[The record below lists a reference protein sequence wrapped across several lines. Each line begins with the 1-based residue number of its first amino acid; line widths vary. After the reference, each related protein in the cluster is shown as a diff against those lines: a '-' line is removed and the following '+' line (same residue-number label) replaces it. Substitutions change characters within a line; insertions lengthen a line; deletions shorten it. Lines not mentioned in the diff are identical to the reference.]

1 MQVKID
7 RIGDKVDRMD
17 DKFDKKFNMIL
28 DAVDNVL
35 KEVTN
40 NRVEKAAIDH
50 ALTRHKKQHT
60 KDYETY
66 SISTKG
72 LNKKRRD
79 SRSIFSTKA
88 SRPLSCLASPR

>member
-35 KEVTN
+35 KEATN
-40 NRVEKAAIDH
+40 NLVEKAAIDH
-50 ALTRHKKQHT
+50 ALTQQDEQHT

-66 SISTKG
+66 YISTKG
-72 LNKKRRD
+72 FNKKD
-79 SRSIFSTKA
+79 GTLVPF
-88 SRPLSCLASPR
+88 